1 MTHIDLVLFDLDGT
15 LVDTAPDIA
24 DAVNAVL
31 RARRLPALPEAWVR
45 DRIGNGARAL
55 MEQAHAEARRL
66 AGGRSAIATPHALE
80 DDFALRYAACCGQRG
95 KLYPGALAVL
105 RRLRDAGV
113 HRALVTNKERRFA
126 ELVLSMHGLREAF
139 DVEVCG
145 DTLPAKKPDPLPA
158 RHCLEKLSVTPAA
171 AVLVGDSAG
180 DVQCARGAGVA
191 AWAVSYGYN
200 GGAPVALARPDRL
213 LGSLDEVAAL
223 AGV

>member
-1 MTHIDLVLFDLDGT
+1 MRPALVLFDLDGT

-31 RARRLPALPEAWVR
+31 RARELPALPEGWVR

-55 MEQAHAEARRL
+55 MARAYAEARRL
-66 AGGRSAIATPHALE
+66 AGGRGAVATPHALE

-95 KLYPGALAVL
+95 MRYPGAMFVL
-105 RRLRDAGV
+105 ERLRDAGI
-113 HRALVTNKERRFA
+113 HRALVTNKERRFT
-126 ELVLSMHGLREAF
+126 ELVLSMHGLRGAF

-145 DTLPAKKPDPLPA
+145 DTLPAQKPDPLPA
-158 RHCLEKLSVTPAA
+158 LHCLEKLRVSPAA
-171 AVLVGDSAG
+171 AVLVGDSDG
-180 DVQCARGAGVA
+180 DVQCAHNAGVA

-200 GGAPVALARPDRL
+200 GGKPVALAGPDRL

-223 AGV
+223 AGI